1 MKEKTMINVLKLS
14 GFFFIILFVLVAIVL
29 GPLATIAALNTVFSL
44 QIAYTFWTWLGVLWL
59 QWLFVVPKFNAFK
72 K

>member
-1 MKEKTMINVLKLS
+1 MSKALELP
-14 GFFFIILFVLVAIVL
+14 GFFFIVLLILVAIVL
-29 GPLATIAALNTVFSL
+29 GPLATIAALNTVFGL

-59 QWLFVVPKFNAFK
+59 QWLFVVPKFKASK